1 MFKLSRMVMSRIQ
14 MGFMVFTCS
23 FSVLSAS
30 DSWFPW
36 LLLAFPA
43 SWTPCILIRTVRE
56 GAETMQGPNT
66 PMKACGQGRQGKKRV
81 VIAGGG
87 EGHHTYVS
95 LHTGGPH
102 LPPDTI
108 GGRAQSAQRTSMYT
122 YVRHIIICHMCS
134 YIYTVCIHTFYLFS
148 R

>member
-1 MFKLSRMVMSRIQ
+1 
-14 MGFMVFTCS
+14 
-23 FSVLSAS
+23 
-30 DSWFPW
+30 
-36 LLLAFPA
+36 
-43 SWTPCILIRTVRE
+43 
-56 GAETMQGPNT
+56 
-66 PMKACGQGRQGKKRV
+66 MKACGQGRQGKKRV
-81 VIAGGG
+81 VIAGGGG

-134 YIYTVCIHTFYLFS
+134 YIYIYSMYTHFLPVFKMMMQNVMTAAVRKHGSTISTQGKENA
-148 R
+148 